1 MANPVSSPPGGSSN
15 GMTNRRSYD
24 LTEDPVFYIALCIF
38 CFLTTFLPA
47 FLGQPN
53 LLPILQTA
61 ALTIFVAIPLRR
73 GKVTRGI
80 LVVAIWLVLQFLIMS
95 VGTALLPRPFDRAI
109 HDGFSYYEML
119 LLWLHSGGGLQ
130 EPVLASPFARL
141 GEFFLVLL
149 GTLLTAGLVGV
160 WLLARAVNELGF
172 VVGLMAPSGPAT
184 ILVGLM
190 PWRVM
195 TIAGHAGFVVLLAQP
210 LLTNNWNPASYIG
223 KHRRLIH
230 SSIVLVALGFVLEYT
245 IPGLWKGV
253 WGY

>member
-1 MANPVSSPPGGSSN
+1 MANPVSSPPDGSSN
-15 GMTNRRSYD
+15 GITSRRRYD
-24 LTEDPVFYIALCIF
+24 LTEDPVFYITLCVF

-80 LVVAIWLVLQFLIMS
+80 LVVSLWLLLQFLIMS

-109 HDGFSYYEML
+109 HDGFSYYDTL

-130 EPVLASPFARL
+130 EPVRASPLARL
-141 GEFFLVLL
+141 GEFILVLL

-172 VVGLMAPSGPAT
+172 VVGLMAPGGPAT

-195 TIAGHAGFVVLLAQP
+195 TIAGHAGFVILLAQP
-210 LLTNNWNPASYIG
+210 LLTNNWSPASYIG
-223 KHRRLIH
+223 RHRRLIQ

-245 IPGLWKGV
+245 IPGLWKGL